1 MTSAE
6 GAGAVGEGKQ
16 RHNFV
21 LHWLNNKEMQ
31 FTMEAEKIM
40 DDLFKV
46 NAHDLST
53 VVSRDNNVSFSHYSL
68 QLTRTAQHS
77 KPSCPT
83 LCQAGTTTTGTAS
96 PPPPTAT
103 TPPTARQ

>member
-1 MTSAE
+1 MSPGLHFHLATVINARTDIPLVPAMTSSE
-6 GAGAVGEGKQ
+6 GAGVGSDGGKQ

-46 NAHDLST
+46 E
-53 VVSRDNNVSFSHYSL
+53 
-68 QLTRTAQHS
+68 Q
-77 KPSCPT
+77 T
-83 LCQAGTTTTGTAS
+83 LF
-96 PPPPTAT
+96 
-103 TPPTARQ
+103 

>member
-1 MTSAE
+1 MTSSAD
-6 GAGAVGEGKQ
+6 GAGAGGDKQ

-46 NAHDLST
+46 RCHWFL
-53 VVSRDNNVSFSHYSL
+53 L
-68 QLTRTAQHS
+68 GKL
-77 KPSCPT
+77 
-83 LCQAGTTTTGTAS
+83 G
-96 PPPPTAT
+96 
-103 TPPTARQ
+103 